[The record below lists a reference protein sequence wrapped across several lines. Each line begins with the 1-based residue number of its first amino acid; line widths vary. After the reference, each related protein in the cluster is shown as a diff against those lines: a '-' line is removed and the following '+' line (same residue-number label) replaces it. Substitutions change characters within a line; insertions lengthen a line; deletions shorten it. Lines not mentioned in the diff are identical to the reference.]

1 MKIHAMRAGLIF
13 AVLPVAAFAQ
23 SGLSGIS
30 HPEPVVI
37 TATPDETVIVK
48 QAKPSAAVAG
58 PATQGEV
65 YGAYVPYTGPKL
77 MTRTNAATTV
87 APMADPDAGIVT
99 SVPERA
105 GELREGTLLKMRM
118 KEMLSTTSTVVGAP
132 FTAELSEA
140 VEREGRVIL
149 PVGSVVDGRVT
160 EVHSGK
166 RISGAALLHLQPTSV
181 TLPDGTRYI
190 LHAQLIDTSQGHNL
204 RVDREGTLKRRDHAK
219 ETLAV
224 VGGVTGA
231 GAIAGGMIGGGVGA
245 VVGAGIGA
253 GASTVVWLRQDRQA
267 TLQENT
273 TLVFSLTVPMILRPV
288 GSVGAAAGL
297 AGGSE

>member
-1 MKIHAMRAGLIF
+1 MKIYGIRAGV
-13 AVLPVAAFAQ
+13 VLALLPAAAFGQ
-23 SGLSGIS
+23 SGMSGVS

-37 TATPDETVIVK
+37 LAVPDETVIVK
-48 QAKPSAAVAG
+48 QAKPSATVAG
-58 PATQGEV
+58 PAAATAKSEE
-65 YGAYVPYTGPKL
+65 YGAYVPYSGPKL
-77 MTRTNAATTV
+77 MTRTNRGTAV
-87 APMADPDAGIVT
+87 VPVADPDAGIVT

-105 GELREGTLLKMRM
+105 GELREGTLLKVRM
-118 KEMLSTTSTVVGAP
+118 KEMISTTSTLVGTP
-132 FTAELSEA
+132 FTAELAEP

-149 PVGSVVDGRVT
+149 PVGSMVDGRVT
-160 EVHSGK
+160 EVRSGK

-224 VGGVTGA
+224 IGGVTGA
-231 GAIAGGMIGGGVGA
+231 GAVAGGMIGGGVGA
-245 VVGAGIGA
+245 LVGAGLGA

-267 TLQENT
+267 TLQQDT
-273 TLVFSLTVPMILRPV
+273 TLVFSLTVPMVLRPI
-288 GSVGAAAGL
+288 GSVAGVAGA
-297 AGGSE
+297 SE